1 MAAATLTAVGSIPAP
16 AAPRIRADRA
26 FFGHPAGLGWL
37 SFCELWERF
46 SFYGMQALLVLY
58 LTNYLFLPQNIGQVA
73 GIDALRHAI
82 ESVTG
87 PRSTQQLASAVF
99 GLYAGF
105 VYLTPLFG
113 GLLADRVLGRTT
125 TVVIGAS
132 LMALGHF
139 LMAFEASFLI
149 ALACLLVGV
158 GCFKGNIAAQVG
170 DLYAPDDKRRAS
182 AFQIFLLA
190 VQIAVILAPIVCG
203 TLGEKVA
210 WHWGFGAAGV
220 GMLIGLVVYLAGRR
234 WLPPEPVRDAT
245 TRAVAARA
253 RMTGPEKARLVLL
266 VALVPV
272 LMLSVVGNQ
281 QFSNAFPLWSQ
292 KNMDLV
298 LFGWQVP
305 VTWLQAVDAVVSTAT
320 MAGSI
325 AFWRWWAQRRR
336 EPDELTKMGIGALI
350 AAGRAGAA
358 GGRFDDD
365 RRDAREGQLHLD
377 PRLHA
382 RQRHRLRQHPAGRP
396 GALLA
401 SRAAAARGPAD
412 RHLLPAPVHRQH
424 LRRLARRVPG
434 DDAGTGLLG
443 AACRAGGARR
453 LAVLRRAIRVRDAC
467 WRRRTTR
474 RRRRSEE
481 KDQRCAQKARWHRDR
496 LVGDLGHRSDQVD
509 GLLAHARTHRRTTRS
524 SSGFP
529 HGCLSARATLLP

>member
-1 MAAATLTAVGSIPAP
+1 LAAATLTADGPNAVPAS
-16 AAPRIRADRA
+16 PRIPADRA

-73 GIDALRHAI
+73 GIEALRSLIEHA
-82 ESVTG
+82 TG
-87 PRSTQQLASAVF
+87 PRSPQQLASAVF
-99 GLYAGF
+99 GLYAGC

-113 GLLADRVLGRTT
+113 GLLADRVLGRTK

-139 LMAFEASFLI
+139 LMAFEFSFLI

-170 DLYAPDDKRRAS
+170 DLYEPEDKRRAS

-220 GMLIGLVVYLAGRR
+220 GMLIGLFVYLAGRR
-234 WLPPEPVRDAT
+234 WLPPEPARGAKARAAEARVGM
-245 TRAVAARA
+245 TRA
-253 RMTGPEKARLVLL
+253 EKARLVLL
-266 VALVPV
+266 IALIPV
-272 LMLSVVGNQ
+272 LMLSIVGNN

-325 AFWRWWAQRRR
+325 AFWRWWSKRRR
-336 EPDELTKMGIGALI
+336 EPDELTKMG
-350 AAGRAGAA
+350 
-358 GGRFDDD
+358 F
-365 RRDAREGQLHLD
+365 
-377 PRLHA
+377 
-382 RQRHRLRQHPAGRP
+382 

-401 SRAAAARGPAD
+401 AGGPA
-412 RHLLPAPVHRQH
+412 LLVIASMIIDTTHEKVSFIWTLGYTIVNDIGFANILPVGLALYSRTAP
-424 LRRLARRVPG
+424 RRLEGLMIGVYYLHLFIGNTFVGWLAGFLETMPG
-434 DDAGTGLLG
+434 SEFWGLHAALVAIAGVLLLG
-443 AACRAGGARR
+443 
-453 LAVLRRAIRVRDAC
+453 VRFAFG
-467 WRRRTTR
+467 
-474 RRRRSEE
+474 
-481 KDQRCAQKARWHRDR
+481 K
-496 LVGDLGHRSDQVD
+496 
-509 GLLAHARTHRRTTRS
+509 LLAPTHD
-524 SSGFP
+524 
-529 HGCLSARATLLP
+529 SAPAA